1 MERVR
6 NMPKWAKVL
15 GLATIGAAVLTVA
28 TKVVRA
34 IRGAEFNLSPEEIRE
49 AMTST
54 EAYQAAWDKLMAGRS
69 RRWWFR

>member
-6 NMPKWAKVL
+6 NVPKWAKVIS
-15 GLATIGAAVLTVA
+15 LATIVAAVLTVA

-54 EAYQAAWDKLMAGRS
+54 EAYQAVWDKLIAGRS